1 MSFVVDMFAAVT
13 KWQGES
19 VRLSGRYAGPD
30 RVLSSILPAKYCL
43 AVYLSAVIEVQS
55 DADER
60 IDGREIERLLRST
73 PRCPFKTA
81 WAVRIGLYLGLHL
94 LCTPSPFDRV

>member
-60 IDGREIERLLRST
+60 IDGRETVAI
-73 PRCPFKTA
+73 
-81 WAVRIGLYLGLHL
+81 H
-94 LCTPSPFDRV
+94 PSLSLQDRVGCPNRSLPRSSSSLHAESI